1 MPTCKVCTEDYDFNE
16 VKRQYGEVWW
26 ETTYMVKKNDE
37 KPKRSEFRN
46 LFKPE
51 VFNLKPEDYTEEEFL
66 DIVAEEAWNM
76 DEWTPEGIM
85 MLKHMIL
92 RLVVPKEL
100 EDFDLNTFHRFLA
113 EKYKE
118 IK

>member
-26 ETTYMVKKNDE
+26 ETTYCSAQCYTADMVKKNDE

-76 DEWTPEGIM
+76 DAY
-85 MLKHMIL
+85 
-92 RLVVPKEL
+92 
-100 EDFDLNTFHRFLA
+100 DFATCSSKRIGRF
-113 EKYKE
+113 
-118 IK
+118 